1 MNEIVEELL
10 TRLDEAQREDFEERA
25 AIMQY
30 DGGLTRDHA
39 ECLALLCILR
49 KDPAAL
55 LPSYMKHKSH
65 GGINYDAS
73 AKASSAVN

>member
-10 TRLDEAQREDFEERA
+10 TRLSEDQREDFEERA

-39 ECLALLCILR
+39 ECLALLYLLR
-49 KDPAAL
+49 ECRYLIK
-55 LPSYMKHKSH
+55 KH
-65 GGINYDAS
+65 
-73 AKASSAVN
+73 